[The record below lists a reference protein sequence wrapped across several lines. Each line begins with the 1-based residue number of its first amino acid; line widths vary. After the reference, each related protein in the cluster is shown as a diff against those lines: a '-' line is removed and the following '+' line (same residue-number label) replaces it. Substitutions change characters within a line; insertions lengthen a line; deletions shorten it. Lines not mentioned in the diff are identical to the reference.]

1 MPFIPDKNK
10 PTSGFIPDKNG
21 LGQSRFRETL
31 GDIGQ
36 TFSNIK
42 GSVVDT
48 GKDILE
54 SAAATKRGEQ
64 GVVRGLTQ
72 ATGLGLGG
80 ASKVVGDVFVGGV
93 KGLLSQQ
100 QEDKLKE
107 KVFGGVKTAIPPLI
121 EADKAI
127 GSPVAKIVERYGQLD
142 ENKKRDIDALLG
154 IGNFAL
160 DFAGFF
166 ATKKLVSGGKKVISE
181 GLEQTGDVIGA
192 VGKAGRE
199 IAEETIGGAKKVI
212 SPPPSPLKAV
222 GEVLQGKTG
231 DIKAG
236 VKAFS
241 EINTAG
247 VKTSKELSTTLGK
260 RIKKLSEQVTKDL
273 GKDTT
278 LTKLKNLVTT
288 QTTKLG
294 KKVKTNPVETSLNHL
309 EELYTK
315 IGDNL
320 AKAEVGELLTK
331 ARRVGLSKNEVNEI
345 AKVYG
350 IEFGKKA
357 FSKRTGEALTSIN
370 AKLYENTRSAL
381 KSVARSGITGSKA
394 KAADEAISQ
403 LIRTKRLI
411 DKNIG
416 AVVELTQKIRERGLF
431 ESAGHLLSK
440 FTDVLTGGALRGA
453 VGGLLP
459 RGAGYKT
466 LNALDLEKFLE
477 GNLKIIKE
485 AIEAK
490 TDDAII
496 DILKKSPK
504 GKGVILPT
512 KKTPL
517 QGLKS
522 KSPLAQEA
530 KKFKTADEFVEK
542 GDFLFHGTSA
552 DIKGGKLAFGEG
564 EIRKG
569 GQSGGLFITDTKQ
582 SAQVFGNKV
591 FRVNPEIRKSVIDL
605 TTPEGKQIIKNQIG
619 KTYKNFEDEIVKF
632 TLDDFNS
639 IFPRGKADFATIAQQ
654 SEFFEDIIPK
664 LGKRGIAFNEFAGG
678 KTGKTFQILEGD
690 IDIFTKSQLTDIYKK
705 ANNIVK

>member
-530 KKFKTADEFVEK
+530 KKFNTADEFVNSQQK
-542 GDFLFHGTSA
+542 VYHGTSA
-552 DIKGGKLAFGEG
+552 ENASKISQEGFKIGAGKGVSSQVSTDFVYATGNKPSASKYVSDRLGIKNPTVIEVNFSGKTLEIQGKMADFEAFGEAS
-564 EIRKG
+564 K
-569 GQSGGLFITDTKQ
+569 
-582 SAQVFGNKV
+582 
-591 FRVNPEIRKSVIDL
+591 
-605 TTPEGKQIIKNQIG
+605 
-619 KTYKNFEDEIVKF
+619 
-632 TLDDFNS
+632 
-639 IFPRGKADFATIAQQ
+639 
-654 SEFFEDIIPK
+654 K
-664 LGKRGIAFNEFAGG
+664 LGVPLGIGSQG
-678 KTGKTFQILEGD
+678 KPTMLDIPAIQKAMREQGYSAIGFSDRYANGSKALAILPGQIK
-690 IDIFTKSQLTDIYKK
+690 TKSQLTDIYKK
-705 ANNIVK
+705 AK

>member
-1 MPFIPDKNK
+1 MTIQEFGQLIKSKK
-10 PTSGFIPDKNG
+10 PEYANSSDIDAANSMLKKYPQYRSRITTPAP
-21 LGQSRFRETL
+21 QSRFKETL

-48 GKDILE
+48 GKKILE

-80 ASKVVGDVFVGGV
+80 ASKVVGDAFVGGI
-93 KGLLSQQ
+93 KGLLSQK

-416 AVVELTQKIRERGLF
+416 AVAKLTQKIRERGLF

-440 FTDVLTGGALRGA
+440 FTNVLTGGALRGA

-530 KKFKTADEFVEK
+530 KKFKTADEFVKNEAK
-542 GDFLFHGTSA
+542 FFHASKENIKEFVDTGKPIFLSQDKKLGERFLGKDVVNNVVSA
-552 DIKGGKLAFGEG
+552 DLGKTVTLNNKELSRLLEDFVGLGYGDNINKVIEQFN
-564 EIRKG
+564 ESVTPLRKG
-569 GQSGGLFITDTKQ
+569 VFEQLKREGFD
-582 SAQVFGNKV
+582 SA
-591 FRVNPEIRKSVIDL
+591 
-605 TTPEGKQIIKNQIG
+605 
-619 KTYKNFEDEIVKF
+619 
-632 TLDDFNS
+632 
-639 IFPRGKADFATIAQQ
+639 
-654 SEFFEDIIPK
+654 IIPRDVVGFGTIK
-664 LGKRGIAFNEFAGG
+664 STVIFNP
-678 KTGKTFQILEGD
+678 KNIK
-690 IDIFTKSQLTDIYKK
+690 TKSQLTDIYKK